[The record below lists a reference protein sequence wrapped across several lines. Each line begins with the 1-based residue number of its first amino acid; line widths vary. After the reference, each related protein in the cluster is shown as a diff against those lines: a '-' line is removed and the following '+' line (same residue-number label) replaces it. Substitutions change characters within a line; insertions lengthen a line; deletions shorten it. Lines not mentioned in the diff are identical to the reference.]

1 MFLLVFCRQSL
12 ATNLRTL
19 VVNKLAQ
26 ALIYNPDMSDH
37 ERVDIMASQDEG
49 GLEHQGKEEG

>member
-19 VVNKLAQ
+19 AESMLAQ
-26 ALIYNPDMSDH
+26 ALIYTHDTNDH
-37 ERVDIMASQDEG
+37 ERVDIMASQDVG
-49 GLEHQGKEEG
+49 GLEHQCKGEG